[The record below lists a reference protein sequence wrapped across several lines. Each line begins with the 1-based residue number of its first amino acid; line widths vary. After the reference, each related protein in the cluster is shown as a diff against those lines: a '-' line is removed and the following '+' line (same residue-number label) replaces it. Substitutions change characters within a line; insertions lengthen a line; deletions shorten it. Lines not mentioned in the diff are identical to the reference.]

1 MLCHFSYFC
10 KYVLKL
16 EDAKPADFDAA
27 NIGSFIHHVL
37 ELFVSRASDGG
48 LGSLTDEDIDRM
60 VSEIVESYMDDISKT
75 LPEVRGTRLGHLFTK
90 LRRSSKLLC
99 KNIAEE
105 FSDSEFSPA
114 FFELPIG
121 FSDSQGKSVAPLSV
135 DLGDGRR
142 RISTASPTVL
152 IC

>member
-37 ELFVSRASDGG
+37 ELFVSRASAGG
-48 LGSLTDEDIDRM
+48 LGTDSAIGRLTDEDIDRM

-75 LPEVRGTRLGHLFTK
+75 LPDVRGTRLGHLFTK
-90 LRRSSKLLC
+90 LRRSSSCCL
-99 KNIAEE
+99 KNIR
-105 FSDSEFSPA
+105 
-114 FFELPIG
+114 G
-121 FSDSQGKSVAPLSV
+121 GV
-135 DLGDGRR
+135 LGQR
-142 RISTASPTVL
+142 VL
-152 IC
+152 TGVL